1 MKVLIKIL
9 RFTLLFA
16 IIAYAVSQVLPHLK
30 DFSKLWELKDKI
42 NYGWILAAVF
52 SQAVQY
58 IGDGWLS
65 YVLLQITETKVRIWD
80 AIRIASLNVF
90 AAHLLPIGEAG
101 GMAAAFH
108 FYRKIGVSIEKFIFL
123 TICWGVITNG
133 FLILMLILS
142 ALMLDEIPIAIKPRT
157 LIIALICVLLSITG
171 IYLSRKRIHAKLEQV
186 FGKHQWTRDFFA
198 FIKNFDTYKKLIIS
212 NPKKV
217 FQAFMGGFIYYG
229 SNIATLLFS
238 FMAFGVRPQIALIIF
253 AYAASLIFGRI
264 TLAPAGIGAAEATLI
279 LIFLNAN
286 IEPNISLTAILLYRL
301 MSFWL
306 PIPAG
311 FLSYYSLN
319 KHTQKA
325 VQKIS

>member
-1 MKVLIKIL
+1 VKTIIKIL

-16 IIAYAVSQVLPHLK
+16 IIAYAASQIFPHLK

-42 NYGWILAAVF
+42 NYGWIFAAVL
-52 SQAVQY
+52 SQAFQY
-58 IGDGWLS
+58 VGDGWLS
-65 YVLLQITETKVRIWD
+65 YVLLQITTTKVRIWD
-80 AIRIASLNVF
+80 AIKIASLNVF

-123 TICWGVITNG
+123 TICWGILTNG
-133 FLILMLILS
+133 FLILMTILS
-142 ALMLDEIPIAIKPRT
+142 AMMMDEIPIAIKPRT
-157 LIIALICVLLSITG
+157 LIIALICIIVSIIG
-171 IYLSRKRIHAKLEQV
+171 IYLTRKRIFSKLEKA
-186 FGKHQWTRDFFA
+186 FGKHHWTQDFFS
-198 FIKNFDTYKKLIIS
+198 FVRNFGIYKKLVLS
-212 NPKKV
+212 NPKKI
-217 FQAFMGGFIYYG
+217 FEAFLGVLIYYG

-238 FMAFGVRPQIALIIF
+238 FMAFGVTPPISLIIF
-253 AYAASLIFGRI
+253 AYSASLIFGRI
-264 TLAPAGIGAAEATLI
+264 TLAPAGIGATEATLI

-286 IEPNISLTAILLYRL
+286 LDPNVSLTATLIYRL

-311 FLSYYSLN
+311 FLSYYSLK

-325 VQKIS
+325 ITEES